1 MLAGYDGGGTDI
13 MGGIFVDTNRI
24 FFRVAATE
32 RVRYGGRRL
41 TSSRDLL
48 RSPESSLKS
57 SGGVDSTGVGPSGHR
72 NFTSLVSIPDSFRPG
87 DPSTEVI

>member
-1 MLAGYDGGGTDI
+1 MVHGWMDGWEMLAGYDGGGTDI

-48 RSPESSLKS
+48 LRFL
-57 SGGVDSTGVGPSGHR
+57 
-72 NFTSLVSIPDSFRPG
+72 
-87 DPSTEVI
+87 

>member
-1 MLAGYDGGGTDI
+1 MVNGWVDGWEEMLAGYDGGGTDV
-13 MGGIFVDTNRI
+13 MGGLFVDTNRI

-48 RSPESSLKS
+48 LR
-57 SGGVDSTGVGPSGHR
+57 
-72 NFTSLVSIPDSFRPG
+72 FYSIVRRHFSR
-87 DPSTEVI
+87 IYIYK